1 MGKTAE
7 CTCEVASPRCSRKT
21 LARDRSGHHVLHLS
35 SYQSGFQSLHTR
47 TPVQACMDWSPGL
60 ATQNGGFS
68 CPRTDI
74 TARGNRQAAISIRG
88 IRYAKEGYRSL
99 PITLFVIRMGLEPM
113 TRSLEGCCSNP
124 TELPNHPFPSG
135 SRRAH
140 AAPPAR
146 NECKGKHFRPNM
158 QEMGAFLLRAL
169 PHPGR
174 HGLPPYTSLR
184 SSRTTFSTC
193 WVCGNM
199 STGCMAATR

>member
-1 MGKTAE
+1 MRLPHPDVPERRWRVTGQGIM
-7 CTCEVASPRCSRKT
+7 CCISVHPSP
-21 LARDRSGHHVLHLS
+21 DS
-35 SYQSGFQSLHTR
+35 S
-47 TPVQACMDWSPGL
+47 PCIPGL
-60 ATQNGGFS
+60 PSKHAWTGVRVWQHRMADFPAPARTLRQGEAAT
-68 CPRTDI
+68 
-74 TARGNRQAAISIRG
+74 AISPRG

-169 PHPGR
+169 PYPGR